1 MMELNKFIK
10 NKLHLRIY
18 NLWDKQGYKWT
29 LYRIFTNYKIEKFWN
44 HFFVWDLKKSK
55 PYDTIFWIEPKDY
68 WFKITTKNN
77 FFYTL
82 LK

>member
-1 MMELNKFIK
+1 MIELNKFIK

-18 NLWDKQGYKWT
+18 NLWDKQWYKWT

-55 PYDTIFWIEPKDY
+55 SYDTIFWIEPKDY

-82 LK
+82 TK

>member
-1 MMELNKFIK
+1 MIELNKFIK
-10 NKLHLRIY
+10 NKLHLGIL
-18 NLWDKQGYKWT
+18 NVWDRQGYKWT

-44 HFFVWDLKKSK
+44 HFFVGDLKKSK

-68 WFKITTKNN
+68 WFKITIKNN

-82 LK
+82 TK